1 MANRKIDNVKLG
13 IFVLIGLV
21 ALSFSLYKVGKG
33 SSLFRKNFTLKAQFK
48 NVSGL
53 MIGNNIRYVGIQV
66 GTIKKI
72 ELVND
77 TLIEVEM
84 NIDEKMKNF
93 IHKSDHVDI
102 GTDGLVGNKL
112 LNISKGKTR
121 SELVS
126 DGDLLGVSEA
136 LNTDEMM
143 LVLSRTNTNI
153 ALITEDLKSTVQR
166 LNNST
171 ALWTLLNDKAIPD
184 NMIASLKNIRNATV
198 RADDMVAEFQTV
210 VRDVKNGKGSIGIL
224 LKDTAIAYN
233 MNQAVDRIK
242 LIGDNANALV
252 LDFNGMSQNIKSDL
266 NNSKGAYHA
275 ILKDTM
281 LVFKL
286 NNSMNNIELG
296 TDGFNQNMEA
306 LKHNFLFRG
315 YFRRLEKKKKKEQE
329 QMQMKKVEVVEKG

>member
-21 ALSFSLYKVGKG
+21 ALSFALYKVGKG
-33 SSLFRKNFTLKAQFK
+33 SNFFRKNFTLKAQFK

-66 GTIKKI
+66 GSIKKI
-72 ELVND
+72 DLLND

-84 NIDEKMKNF
+84 QIDEKMKNF
-93 IHKSDHVDI
+93 IHKNDHVDI

-112 LNISKGKTR
+112 LNITKGKNR
-121 SELVS
+121 SQLAQ
-126 DGDLLGVSEA
+126 DGDLLTVSEA

-143 LVLSRTNTNI
+143 LVLNKTNNNI
-153 ALITEDLKSTVQR
+153 AIITEDLKNTVQR

-171 ALWTLLNDKAIPD
+171 ALWDLLTEKTIPE
-184 NMIASLKNIRNATV
+184 NMKASLINIRNATV
-198 RADDMVAEFQTV
+198 KADDMVAEFQNV

-233 MNQAVDRIK
+233 MNQAVDKIK
-242 LIGDNANALV
+242 KIGDNANALV
-252 LDFNGMSQNIKSDL
+252 LDFDGMAQNIKSDL
-266 NNSKGAYHA
+266 NNSKGAYYA
-275 ILKDTM
+275 VLKDTM

-286 NNSMNNIELG
+286 NNSMNNIESG

-306 LKHNFLFRG
+306 LKHNFLLRG

-329 QMQMKKVEVVEKG
+329 QLKKVEIVEKG